1 MPETQ
6 TKDVLDKLSKNLN
19 DIITEYEPRIKQL
32 EDDQKGSSEDKEIVA
47 NLSKENASL
56 VDKVKKT
63 QEELVTRAAEIKAIQ
78 EDLTKQ
84 AKESEDLK
92 VSLQKRM
99 AQNGQ
104 QGAAFKTPGLRVYDM
119 IKDRDGD
126 HAKALSRVRRSQGSN
141 YVMEFPSWGLSKQH
155 REVVPMI
162 TPANL
167 LTAAASMLEK
177 TITNADISAGDT
189 VDYMRVPGIVGP
201 GERALLIRDLI
212 PVGTT
217 QSDTVRFVRETGLTD
232 SAGPQTG
239 SGGNGQGE
247 LKGETNFDFTAAT
260 ANVETIAHFVVIA
273 LQLLDDA
280 VGLQSYIDSRGRY
293 LLLLEEEDQ
302 LLNGDGTSNNLDGIN
317 TQATAYDS
325 SLETTIGVVSAT
337 NIDRLRVA
345 MYQVIE
351 SEFPPTG
358 VVLHPLDWASVELTK
373 DGENRYIFAMP
384 QQIAQPRI
392 WGLPVAVSL
401 SQPIGEFTVGSF
413 ALGAQIWDRMS
424 AAVAISTEDSD
435 NFRRNLAT
443 MRFEERLALTVYRT
457 LAFVNGPFTAASGS

>member
-1 MPETQ
+1 MPEVKTEE
-6 TKDVLDKLSKNLN
+6 VLSKLSKNLN
-19 DIITEYEPRIKQL
+19 DIITEYEPRIKEL
-32 EDDQKGSSEDKEIVA
+32 EEGLKGSAEDKQIVA
-47 NLSKENASL
+47 NLSKENAEL
-56 VDKVKKT
+56 VDKVKAA
-63 QEELVTRAAEIKAIQ
+63 QEELTTRASEIKAVQ
-78 EDLTKQ
+78 EELAKQ
-84 AKESEDLK
+84 AKDAEDLK
-92 VSLQKRM
+92 VALQKRL

-104 QGAAFKTPGLRVYDM
+104 QSAAFKTPGLSIYEQ
-119 IKDRDGD
+119 IKDASSED
-126 HAKALSRVRRSQGSN
+126 AKALVNVRRNQHKSHLFQ
-141 YVMEFPSWGLSKQH
+141 FPSWGLSKQH

-162 TPANL
+162 TPAHL
-167 LTAAASMLEK
+167 LAQTVATLEK
-177 TITNADISAGDT
+177 TITNADASAGDM

-217 QSDTVRFVRETGLTD
+217 MSDVVRFVRESAVTD
-232 SAGPQTG
+232 NAGPQTG
-239 SGGNGQGE
+239 SGGGQGD
-247 LKGETNFDFTAAT
+247 LKNESDFDFTAAT

-302 LLNGDGTSNNLDGIN
+302 LLNGDGANNNLNGIN

-325 SLETTIGVVSAT
+325 TLETTIGVSNT
-337 NIDRLRVA
+337 SNLDRIRVA
-345 MYQVIE
+345 MYQVIA

-358 VVLHPLDWASVELTK
+358 VILNPLDWAGIEMTK
-373 DGENRYIFAMP
+373 DTQARYIFAMP
-384 QQIAQPRI
+384 QQIAMPRI

-401 SQPIGEFTVGSF
+401 SQPAGEFTVGSF